1 MRKISLLLMVILVGA
16 LVGCDEQFTDVSKDA
31 KFRQLVGAR
40 YEVVGALDAYGIR
53 QHSKAKVEY
62 TTLIPPPG
70 IAGSEVGFRITI
82 EPGSTITVL
91 KVLKTNRWPDPDLTL
106 EIQLTGTRMP
116 VETII
121 KIDLFRGNEG
131 QGIAQLNPRIYRR
144 IASQTQDSLGF
155 RNKRADQVASCSSVL
170 VAVQGE
176 QAAATMDYRQMRR
189 VSHRASRDLACA
201 A

>member
-1 MRKISLLLMVILVGA
+1 MRRTLLLLMVIAVGA
-16 LVGCDEQFTDVSKDA
+16 LVGCDVQFTDVSKKP

-53 QHSKAKVEY
+53 QHSKAEVEY

-116 VETII
+116 VETVIR
-121 KIDLFRGNEG
+121 IDLFRGNEG

-144 IASQTQDSLGF
+144 IAPQTHGKNGHET
-155 RNKRADQVASCSSVL
+155 R
-170 VAVQGE
+170 
-176 QAAATMDYRQMRR
+176 Y
-189 VSHRASRDLACA
+189 
-201 A
+201 